1 MATRSC
7 PHCGHIIPDVARF
20 CGRCG
25 QSSEP
30 ATVAAAPAAPAPSP
44 LAEGFLNEA
53 PTRTDWSPDPDV
65 LAAMSEPAERKPAM
79 KTALGM
85 PAPSGLGAA
94 PMPAPSGTAPAQ
106 AQEPP
111 RQRTMLGVAMPGIAP
126 EGPAPTPEKKPM
138 GTLLGVAMPGVA
150 PSPAGAAPQQAASP
164 AVAARSSGRTLL
176 GVSGPPNVAPPNAA
190 LPPDML
196 APGVLTAQFRVPD
209 ILPAPAPPPR
219 EALPEAPEL
228 QKKRGIPMAPVVG
241 AVAFVLAVGGGVLFF
256 TMKSAA
262 PLTAQGRVDEA
273 GKEALAVKCPS
284 CPDGTK
290 LTLRAA
296 SVEVKGGEAV
306 VPLAE
311 PLALGAN
318 EFQVAIDR
326 PAGGRDETV
335 KLSVPVSYR
344 VRADLSAL
352 SAEAPAFSVKVEA
365 VPGATVE
372 IDGKAVALA
381 GGKADVP
388 FPIGDAAIG
397 TADESKVVERTV
409 PFKVTLP
416 GGSAAESGSLPVRV
430 RIVPLHLDAPGS
442 NAVIA
447 AGPCKLT
454 GQTVVGG
461 KITVSGR
468 DVTLGSRGEFSAE
481 SPCAETGKNEIPV
494 VASIAGFASRRAVV
508 VVTRVASLEAE
519 GRAWEAK
526 PTVPMEALTRPES
539 VGKPTI
545 VEGEIVDARIVNG
558 LTIAVVDNRRSCK
571 AQACLVRVL
580 YGGPETL
587 AKGQVVKAYGVVTKT
602 VTADGKTVPEVDAA
616 FVERKPK

>member
-1 MATRSC
+1 
-7 PHCGHIIPDVARF
+7 
-20 CGRCG
+20 
-25 QSSEP
+25 
-30 ATVAAAPAAPAPSP
+30 
-44 LAEGFLNEA
+44 
-53 PTRTDWSPDPDV
+53 
-65 LAAMSEPAERKPAM
+65 
-79 KTALGM
+79 
-85 PAPSGLGAA
+85 
-94 PMPAPSGTAPAQ
+94 
-106 AQEPP
+106 
-111 RQRTMLGVAMPGIAP
+111 
-126 EGPAPTPEKKPM
+126 M

-150 PSPAGAAPQQAASP
+150 PERAGGPAPPQATSPV
-164 AVAARSSGRTLL
+164 VAARSSRTLL
-176 GVSGPPNVAPPNAA
+176 GVSGPPNVAPPNVAP
-190 LPPDML
+190 LSPDML

-219 EALPEAPEL
+219 EALPEAPAI

-256 TMKSAA
+256 TMKSSA
-262 PLTAQGRVDEA
+262 PLTAQGRVDET

-296 SVEVKGGEAV
+296 SVEVKAGEAV

-344 VRADLSAL
+344 VRADLAGL
-352 SAEAPAFSVKVEA
+352 AAEAPAFSVKVEA
-365 VPGATVE
+365 VAGATVE
-372 IDGKAVALA
+372 IDGKSVTLA
-381 GGKADVP
+381 GGKAEVP
-388 FPIGDAAIG
+388 FPIGEAAIG

-409 PFKVTLP
+409 PFKVSLP
-416 GGSAAESGSLPVRV
+416 GGAAAESGSLPVRV
-430 RIVPLHLDAPGS
+430 RIVPLHVDAPGA
-442 NAVIA
+442 NAIVA
-447 AGPCKLT
+447 SGPCKLT

-461 KITVSGR
+461 KISVSGR
-468 DVTLGSRGEFSAE
+468 DVPLGGRGEFTAE
-481 SPCAETGKNEIPV
+481 SACAEVGKNEVPI
-494 VASIAGFASRRAVV
+494 VASVAGFASRKAVV

-519 GRAWEAK
+519 ARAWEAK

-571 AQACLVRVL
+571 APSCLVRVL
-580 YGGPETL
+580 YGGPEAI
-587 AKGQVVKAYGVVTKT
+587 AKGQVVKAFGIVTKT

-616 FVERKPK
+616 FVERKAK